1 MNIIK
6 KKKIKR
12 VNQSNNISSS
22 KLFKKSNKFFFKY
35 FLILFLSVTFSV
47 ASAQNTSF
55 FDSANYCEQQNI
67 DVKLFRTINNNRS
80 DFLNTL
86 IPITDKSLL
95 PVSIGVPAGLFTLS
109 RINEKYYDENSAI
122 LTGVSELTGFVI
134 TFSVKNIVKRERP
147 FRKLNN
153 VYLVSSKPLI
163 DRFSFPSGHTTI
175 SFALATSLTLRY
187 PDKPV
192 LISGLYLYA
201 VVVSLGRIYLGVH
214 YPSDVLGGMIV
225 GSGSALLIHSL
236 RKEIINAKNNLFR
249 EQGRKDSNTS
259 SNLSLLIFSSMIST
273 DIINYF
279 FSNSSN
285 QVLNNSSINFSV
297 DGKINRFNFSYNY

>member
-1 MNIIK
+1 MSFLM
-6 KKKIKR
+6 R
-12 VNQSNNISSS
+12 V
-22 KLFKKSNKFFFKY
+22 KKSNNTIIIH
-35 FLILFLSVTFSV
+35 FLIVFLTFSLSV
-47 ASAQNTSF
+47 ASAQQNPV
-55 FDSANYCEQQNI
+55 FDSVNYCEPKNI
-67 DVKLFRTINNNRS
+67 DVKIFRSINNSRS
-80 DFLNTL
+80 DFLNTV

-95 PVSIGVPAGLFTLS
+95 PVSIIVPVGLFALS

-122 LTGVSELTGFVI
+122 LAAISELTGSVI
-134 TFSVKNIVKRERP
+134 TISLKNIVKRERP

-153 VYLVSSKPLI
+153 VYLVSSKPLT
-163 DRFSFPSGHTTI
+163 DRFSFPSGHTTN

-187 PDKPV
+187 PDQPI

-201 VVVSLGRIYLGVH
+201 AVVSIGRIYLGVH
-214 YPSDVLGGMIV
+214 YPSDILGGIIV

-236 RKEIINAKNNLFR
+236 RKDIINAKNNLFR

-259 SNLSLLIFSSMIST
+259 SNLSLLIFSSIIST

-285 QVLNNSSINFSV
+285 QVLKNSNVNFSINGKANSV
-297 DGKINRFNFSYNY
+297 NFSYHF

>member
-1 MNIIK
+1 MSTPK
-6 KKKIKR
+6 
-12 VNQSNNISSS
+12 S
-22 KLFKKSNKFFFKY
+22 FKKSNKTIFIY
-35 FLILFLSVTFSV
+35 LLFLCLSVTFSV
-47 ASAQNTSF
+47 ASAQKTSA
-55 FDSANYCEQQNI
+55 FDSVNYCEPQNI
-67 DVKLFRTINNNRS
+67 DVKLFRSINNNRS
-80 DFLNTL
+80 DFLNTV

-122 LTGVSELTGFVI
+122 LAAISELTGSVI
-134 TFSVKNIVKRERP
+134 TISIKNIVKRERP

-153 VYLVSSKPLI
+153 VYLVSSKPLT
-163 DRFSFPSGHTTI
+163 DRFSFPSGHTTN

-187 PDKPV
+187 PDKPI

-201 VVVSLGRIYLGVH
+201 AVVSVGRIYLGVH
-214 YPSDVLGGMIV
+214 YPSDILGGMVI

-259 SNLSLLIFSSMIST
+259 SNLSILIFSTIISS

-285 QVLNNSSINFSV
+285 QILRNSYVNFSV
-297 DGKINRFNFSYNY
+297 DGKTNRLDFSYNF